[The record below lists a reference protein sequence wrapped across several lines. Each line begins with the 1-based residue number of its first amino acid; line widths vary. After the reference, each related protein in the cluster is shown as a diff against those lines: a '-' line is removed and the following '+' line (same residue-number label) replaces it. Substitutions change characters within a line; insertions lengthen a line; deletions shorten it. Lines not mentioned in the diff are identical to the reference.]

1 MMRKL
6 LMIMVLCTAIGG
18 VQAQNNNK
26 ELRDSLAVLNQLIGE
41 NPRSTD
47 YRLKKAAI
55 NIQLAQW
62 NYAIDEYNHVLS
74 IQPENL
80 AALYYRAY
88 ALVNIREYGLA
99 KADYIRFLK
108 LSPIHFEARLGLAV
122 VNEKLGRWKNA
133 MDDYNMLVEM
143 FPDSAQAYAGRA
155 AFERTQ
161 KMYDP
166 SLYDW
171 DQAMRLDPLNADYAA
186 SKADLQIFL
195 NEKIA
200 ARETL
205 DAAVR
210 RGIPH
215 AALRKWYH
223 KSK

>member
-1 MMRKL
+1 MRKL
-6 LMIMVLCTAIGG
+6 FVIIVLLATLSG
-18 VQAQNNNK
+18 VRAQNDNK
-26 ELRDSLAVLNQLIGE
+26 ALRDSLAVLNQKISE

-62 NYAIDEYNHVLS
+62 EYAIDEYNHVLG
-74 IQPENL
+74 IQPDNP

-88 ALVNIREYGLA
+88 ALVNQREYGLA

-108 LSPIHFEARLGLAV
+108 QTPIHFEARLGLAV

-143 FPDSAQAYAGRA
+143 FPDSAKAYAGRA
-155 AFERTQ
+155 AFERSQ

-171 DQAMRLDPLNADYAA
+171 DEAMRLDPLNADYAA
-186 SKADLQIFL
+186 SKADLQIFM
-195 NEKIA
+195 NEKVA

-205 DAAVR
+205 NAAVR

-215 AALRKWYH
+215 AALRKWFH

>member
-1 MMRKL
+1 MKKFFFISIL
-6 LMIMVLCTAIGG
+6 LMGSALGFS
-18 VQAQNNNK
+18 QNNTK
-26 ELRDSLAVLNQLIGE
+26 ELRDSLAILNQKIGE
-41 NPRSTD
+41 NPKSTD
-47 YRLKKAAI
+47 FRLKKAAI
-55 NIQLAQW
+55 NIQLNQW
-62 NYAIDEYNHVLS
+62 DYAIEEYGHVLA

-88 ALVNIREYGLA
+88 ALVNKREYGLA

-143 FPDSAQAYAGRA
+143 FPDSAKAYAGRA
-155 AFERTQ
+155 AFERSQ
-161 KMYDP
+161 KMYDT

-171 DQAMRLDPLNADYAA
+171 DEAMRLDPKNADYVA
-186 SKADLQIFL
+186 SKVDLQIFL

-200 ARETL
+200 AQETL
-205 DAAVR
+205 KTAVK

-215 AALRKWYH
+215 AALRKWFH